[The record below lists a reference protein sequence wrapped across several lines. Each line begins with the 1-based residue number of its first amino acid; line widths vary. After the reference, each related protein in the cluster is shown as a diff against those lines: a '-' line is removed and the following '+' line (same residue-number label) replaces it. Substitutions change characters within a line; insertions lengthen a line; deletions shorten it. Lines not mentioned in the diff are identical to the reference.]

1 MLLTEACHSSL
12 QSCISTVFFNSLS
25 KLISRFERWKMSDIF
40 LRDFFFTMENKL
52 NSHTDDFLKRQAK
65 KIKKDQNI
73 SHIQALDV
81 AAVELGFSN
90 YKNFTN
96 SRKISSSPKTGR
108 IQFIPK
114 EEVRDLFISK
124 TALDPYRNLLIA
136 GTNELLKSNFISL
149 HYSEDET
156 QYKKDGYLLTE
167 IFGFP
172 SVVIWRETSFEEI
185 IISVWWKY
193 NHKLHPQA
201 ELTGN
206 SRERFTSSS
215 PLAKRSQYKKFV
227 GITATAWLER
237 KDGKYLMGQKKERII
252 DVYTRKGEKTELQ
265 KMPQQSPL
273 GYETEGK
280 FYF

>member
-1 MLLTEACHSSL
+1 
-12 QSCISTVFFNSLS
+12 
-25 KLISRFERWKMSDIF
+25 
-40 LRDFFFTMENKL
+40 MEKKL

-65 KIKKDQNI
+65 RIKKDQNI
-73 SHIQALDV
+73 SHLQALDV
-81 AAVELGFSN
+81 AAVALGFSN

-96 SRKISSSPKTGR
+96 SRKINPSVKTGR
-108 IQFIPK
+108 THSTSS
-114 EEVRDLFISK
+114 EEVRDLVISK
-124 TALDPYRNLLIA
+124 TALDPYRNLLVA
-136 GTNELLKSNFISL
+136 GTNELLKSNFIYL
-149 HYSEDET
+149 YYPEDET
-156 QYKKDGYLLTE
+156 KYKKEGYILTE

-227 GITATAWLER
+227 GITASAWLER
-237 KDGKYLMGQKKERII
+237 KEGKYLMGKKKERII
-252 DVYTRKGEKTELQ
+252 DIYTRKGEKTELQ
-265 KMPQQSPL
+265 KIQQQSPL